1 MDNINLF
8 GIFLKEKRQQK
19 GFSLR
24 NLAKHSELSHIYL
37 YNIEC
42 GKKAPPNDM
51 ILKKLATA
59 LKLDSESSSIFFE
72 LAAQSKQNWDS
83 NNYYLPVDISQYLTE
98 KSSAKKVIREA
109 SKNKESNDFWNDL
122 LNTLTK

>member
-1 MDNINLF
+1 MDNMNLF

-24 NLAKHSELSHIYL
+24 NLAKQSGLSHIYL

-51 ILKKLATA
+51 ILKTLATT

-98 KSSAKKVIREA
+98 KSTAKKVIREA
-109 SKNKESNDFWNDL
+109 NKNKKSNDFWNEL
-122 LNTLTK
+122 LNMLTK

>member
-24 NLAKHSELSHIYL
+24 NLAKQSELSHIYL